1 MLFRSWASMVENLAN
16 NDPENLVKAAAITQL
31 SRIGDVKY
39 KPLFEKSVKIP
50 SRSIKVA
57 AATALVILDP
67 SLAGQY
73 VDIIDLKKLNGE
85 QFMFFLPYI
94 LKNKNEKYLPA
105 LLDKVIYYPLYPEEY
120 QAPIKEGFVWL
131 MSTDDTELTKKVA
144 KTLGSFKYF

>member
-1 MLFRSWASMVENLAN
+1 MNEWAPIVENLAN

-94 LKNKNEKYLPA
+94 LKNKNFLPSDSFNLVA
-105 LLDKVIYYPLYPEEY
+105 VFMLPPDIVRASRMELKFPVFVVTVWCCSIQCNPL
-120 QAPIKEGFVWL
+120 
-131 MSTDDTELTKKVA
+131 
-144 KTLGSFKYF
+144 SFSQENL